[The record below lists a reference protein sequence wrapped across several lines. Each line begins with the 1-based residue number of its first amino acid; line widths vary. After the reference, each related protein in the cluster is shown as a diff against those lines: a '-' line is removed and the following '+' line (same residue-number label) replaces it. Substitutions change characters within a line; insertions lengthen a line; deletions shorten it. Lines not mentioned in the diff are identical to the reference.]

1 MLQTEAIIDSLDQKF
16 KTRYALVDE
25 KLNKAGNELMA
36 EVEKGLQM
44 EGDLNALKTRV
55 ASILQHLQMLTDI
68 SVNSSELLPP
78 SPNTSQNV

>member
-16 KTRYALVDE
+16 KTRYALVDK

-68 SVNSSELLPP
+68 SVNSGELLPP
-78 SPNTSQNV
+78 SPNKSQNV

>member
-68 SVNSSELLPP
+68 SVNSGELLPP
-78 SPNTSQNV
+78 SPNASQNV